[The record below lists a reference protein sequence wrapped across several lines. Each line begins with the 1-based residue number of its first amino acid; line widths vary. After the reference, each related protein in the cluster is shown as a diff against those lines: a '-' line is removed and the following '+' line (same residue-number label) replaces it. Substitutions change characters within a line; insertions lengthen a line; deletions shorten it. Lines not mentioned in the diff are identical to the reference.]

1 MQQSSLEEEGDDN
14 SSSGSS
20 TSYQD
25 PSSNDLTLVT
35 GALLLTADC
44 MGTGI
49 LALPADVQTLGQ
61 TFGLVFLLLNLPVNL
76 YAGTILSKSALF
88 VEDNM
93 LGHSITSDDYNKY
106 DDEEEMIDDN
116 NDSLS
121 TVEMKE
127 SDKANIK
134 QIKNKKRGYS
144 SVNENDNKN
153 DNNDYGHLESQT
165 HQQHHHSDTAT
176 FDFVGLTSMLFDR
189 PILRT
194 ASDAIA
200 VDAFEL
206 DNGTSSDER
215 PSTQQQQHQHHS
227 ITYKHSFTKV
237 VLAIYYINLFL
248 VLSNYTL
255 VMSHSV
261 KAMAGDNIC
270 LPTAG
275 IFASLLMFGL
285 SQVRTMANLGRSI
298 SAVSLA
304 ALFIVVVQC
313 LYALRGSYYYSED
326 DEEAAAAAQE
336 DVYSTD
342 FQRTLAKMSAV
353 ASIGFAVGSQK
364 LLLNIRHE
372 MKDRKQA
379 APGSLSISLSLF
391 GLAYVTVCLLAG
403 PNPPSFLFDAIPAG
417 TPRRLGGALLWIHVA
432 VSYAI
437 NSQAFCSSV
446 ERVVGHKLGRCL
458 FGPRF
463 RWTALTGMVA
473 LASYIVANSIPFFKD
488 LVSLCGALTSI
499 PLTLILPAILYRR
512 LYPSKA
518 VGLLLIASTLFMIV
532 GLIGAV
538 GSINVDKQMRAPFSC
553 N

>member
-1 MQQSSLEEEGDDN
+1 MQQSSEESNAPEEGDDN

-20 TSYQD
+20 ASYED

-49 LALPADVQTLGQ
+49 LALPADIQTLGQ

-88 VEDNM
+88 VEENM
-93 LGHSITSDDYNKY
+93 LGHTAASEEYNKY
-106 DDEEEMIDDN
+106 DDDEIIDNDN
-116 NDSLS
+116 NVS

-127 SDKANIK
+127 TDKANNK
-134 QIKNKKRGYS
+134 KIKNNRRGYS
-144 SVNENDNKN
+144 SVNEIHNDS
-153 DNNDYGHLESQT
+153 NNLEAQT
-165 HQQHHHSDTAT
+165 QQHHHHSDTAT

-194 ASDAIA
+194 TSDAIA

-206 DNGTSSDER
+206 DNDNSSD
-215 PSTQQQQHQHHS
+215 SAQQQNQQHQHHHHS
-227 ITYKHSFTKV
+227 ITYKHSFTKL

-275 IFASLLMFGL
+275 IYASLLMFGL
-285 SQVRTMANLGRSI
+285 SQIRTMANLGRSI

-313 LYALRGSYYYSED
+313 LYALRGSYSDYD
-326 DEEAAAAAQE
+326 GEASSSAQE
-336 DVYSTD
+336 EVVYTTD
-342 FQRTLAKMSAV
+342 FQRALAKMSSV

-364 LLLNIRHE
+364 LLLNIR
-372 MKDRKQA
+372 Q
-379 APGSLSISLSLF
+379 
-391 GLAYVTVCLLAG
+391 
-403 PNPPSFLFDAIPAG
+403 
-417 TPRRLGGALLWIHVA
+417 
-432 VSYAI
+432 
-437 NSQAFCSSV
+437 
-446 ERVVGHKLGRCL
+446 
-458 FGPRF
+458 
-463 RWTALTGMVA
+463 
-473 LASYIVANSIPFFKD
+473 
-488 LVSLCGALTSI
+488 
-499 PLTLILPAILYRR
+499 
-512 LYPSKA
+512 
-518 VGLLLIASTLFMIV
+518 
-532 GLIGAV
+532 
-538 GSINVDKQMRAPFSC
+538 
-553 N
+553 

>member
-134 QIKNKKRGYS
+134 QVKNKKRGYS
-144 SVNENDNKN
+144 SVNETDKN
-153 DNNDYGHLESQT
+153 DNNDHGHLESQT
-165 HQQHHHSDTAT
+165 QQQHHHSDTAT

-215 PSTQQQQHQHHS
+215 QSTQQHHS

-326 DEEAAAAAQE
+326 DEEEAAAAQE
-336 DVYSTD
+336 EVYSTD

-364 LLLNIRHE
+364 LLLNIR
-372 MKDRKQA
+372 Q
-379 APGSLSISLSLF
+379 
-391 GLAYVTVCLLAG
+391 
-403 PNPPSFLFDAIPAG
+403 
-417 TPRRLGGALLWIHVA
+417 
-432 VSYAI
+432 
-437 NSQAFCSSV
+437 
-446 ERVVGHKLGRCL
+446 
-458 FGPRF
+458 
-463 RWTALTGMVA
+463 
-473 LASYIVANSIPFFKD
+473 
-488 LVSLCGALTSI
+488 
-499 PLTLILPAILYRR
+499 
-512 LYPSKA
+512 
-518 VGLLLIASTLFMIV
+518 
-532 GLIGAV
+532 
-538 GSINVDKQMRAPFSC
+538 
-553 N
+553 

>member
-275 IFASLLMFGL
+275 VFASLLMFGL

-326 DEEAAAAAQE
+326 DEEAAAQE
-336 DVYSTD
+336 EVYSTD

-364 LLLNIRHE
+364 LLLNIR
-372 MKDRKQA
+372 Q
-379 APGSLSISLSLF
+379 
-391 GLAYVTVCLLAG
+391 
-403 PNPPSFLFDAIPAG
+403 
-417 TPRRLGGALLWIHVA
+417 
-432 VSYAI
+432 
-437 NSQAFCSSV
+437 
-446 ERVVGHKLGRCL
+446 
-458 FGPRF
+458 
-463 RWTALTGMVA
+463 
-473 LASYIVANSIPFFKD
+473 
-488 LVSLCGALTSI
+488 
-499 PLTLILPAILYRR
+499 
-512 LYPSKA
+512 
-518 VGLLLIASTLFMIV
+518 
-532 GLIGAV
+532 
-538 GSINVDKQMRAPFSC
+538 
-553 N
+553 

>member
-1 MQQSSLEEEGDDN
+1 MQQSSVEEEGDDN

-35 GALLLTADC
+35 GALLLTANC

-49 LALPADVQTLGQ
+49 IALPADVQTLGQ
-61 TFGLVFLLLNLPVNL
+61 TFGLVFILLNLPVNL
-76 YAGTILSKSALF
+76 YAGTLLSKSALF
-88 VEDNM
+88 VEENM

-106 DDEEEMIDDN
+106 DDEEIIDDN

-127 SDKANIK
+127 NDKANIK
-134 QIKNKKRGYS
+134 QMKNKKRGYS

-153 DNNDYGHLESQT
+153 DKNDNNYGHLESQT
-165 HQQHHHSDTAT
+165 QQQHHHSDTAT

-206 DNGTSSDER
+206 DNGSSSDER
-215 PSTQQQQHQHHS
+215 QSTQQQHQHHS

-313 LYALRGSYYYSED
+313 LYALRGSYYSED
-326 DEEAAAAAQE
+326 DEETAAAAQE
-336 DVYSTD
+336 EAYSTD

-364 LLLNIRHE
+364 LLLNIRH
-372 MKDRKQA
+372 
-379 APGSLSISLSLF
+379 
-391 GLAYVTVCLLAG
+391 
-403 PNPPSFLFDAIPAG
+403 
-417 TPRRLGGALLWIHVA
+417 
-432 VSYAI
+432 
-437 NSQAFCSSV
+437 
-446 ERVVGHKLGRCL
+446 
-458 FGPRF
+458 
-463 RWTALTGMVA
+463 
-473 LASYIVANSIPFFKD
+473 
-488 LVSLCGALTSI
+488 
-499 PLTLILPAILYRR
+499 
-512 LYPSKA
+512 
-518 VGLLLIASTLFMIV
+518 
-532 GLIGAV
+532 
-538 GSINVDKQMRAPFSC
+538 
-553 N
+553 